1 MEGLIYKFNGKR
13 RLHMENVMQVRVT
26 GILIEDEKVLLVKQR
41 VANRNWSLPGGRVEN
56 GETLEE
62 AMIREMREE
71 TGLEV
76 KIKRLLYVCDKPD
89 AIPSLLHITFLLER
103 IAGEIKLPSNEFDLN
118 PIHDV
123 QMVAIEELSR
133 YGFSEKFI
141 KLASEKFLNA
151 GSYQGLK
158 QNIGL

>member
-1 MEGLIYKFNGKR
+1 
-13 RLHMENVMQVRVT
+13 MENVMQVRVT
-26 GILIEDEKVLLVKQR
+26 GILIEDEKVLLVKQK

-76 KIKRLLYVCDKPD
+76 KIKKLLYVCDKPD
-89 AIPSLLHITFLLER
+89 VSPSLLHITFLLER
-103 IAGEIKLPSNEFDLN
+103 IEGEITLPSNEFDHN
-118 PIHDV
+118 PIQDV
-123 QMVAIEELSR
+123 QMVPIKDLSQ
-133 YGFSEKFI
+133 YGFSETFI
-141 KLASEKFLNA
+141 TLISEGFASA

>member
-1 MEGLIYKFNGKR
+1 
-13 RLHMENVMQVRVT
+13 MENVMQVRVT
-26 GILIEDEKVLLVKQR
+26 GILIEDEKVLLVNQK
-41 VANRNWSLPGGRVEN
+41 VSNRNWSLPGGRVEN

-76 KIKRLLYVCDKPD
+76 KIKKLLYVCDKPD
-89 AIPSLLHITFLLER
+89 ALPSLLHITFLLEKVE
-103 IAGEIKLPSNEFDLN
+103 GEIILPSNEFDNN

-123 QMVAIEELSR
+123 QMVPIIELSQ
-133 YGFSEKFI
+133 YGFSETFI
-141 KLASEKFLNA
+141 KLVNEGFANA

-158 QNIGL
+158 RNIGL

>member
-1 MEGLIYKFNGKR
+1 MES
-13 RLHMENVMQVRVT
+13 VMQVRVT
-26 GILIEDEKVLLVKQR
+26 GILIEDEKVLLVKQK

-76 KIKRLLYVCDKPD
+76 KIKKLLYVCDKPD
-89 AIPSLLHITFLLER
+89 ASPSLLHITFLLER
-103 IAGEIKLPSNEFDLN
+103 IEGEITLPFVHHEFDLN

-141 KLASEKFLNA
+141 KLTSEKFLNA

>member
-1 MEGLIYKFNGKR
+1 MES
-13 RLHMENVMQVRVT
+13 VMQVRVT
-26 GILIEDEKVLLVKQR
+26 GILIEDEQVLLVKQK

-76 KIKRLLYVCDKPD
+76 KIKKLLYVCDKPD
-89 AIPSLLHITFLLER
+89 ASPSLLHITFLLER
-103 IAGEIKLPSNEFDLN
+103 IEGEITLPSNEFDHN
-118 PIHDV
+118 PIQDV
-123 QMVAIEELSR
+123 QMVPIKDLSQ
-133 YGFSEKFI
+133 YGFSETFI
-141 KLASEKFLNA
+141 TLISEGFASA

>member
-1 MEGLIYKFNGKR
+1 MES
-13 RLHMENVMQVRVT
+13 VMQVRVT
-26 GILIEDEKVLLVKQR
+26 GILIEDEKVLLVKQK

-76 KIKRLLYVCDKPD
+76 KIKNLLYVCDKPD
-89 AIPSLLHITFLLER
+89 ASPSLLHITFLLER
-103 IAGEIKLPSNEFDLN
+103 IEGEITLPSNEFDYN
-118 PIHDV
+118 PIQDV
-123 QMVAIEELSR
+123 QMVPIKDLSQ
-133 YGFSEKFI
+133 YGFTETFITLISEGF
-141 KLASEKFLNA
+141 ASA
-151 GSYQGLK
+151 WSYQGLK

>member
-1 MEGLIYKFNGKR
+1 
-13 RLHMENVMQVRVT
+13 MENVMQVRVT
-26 GILIEDEKVLLVKQR
+26 GILIEGEKVLLVKQK

-56 GETLEE
+56 GEMLEE

-76 KIKRLLYVCDKPD
+76 KIKKLLYVCDKPD
-89 AIPSLLHITFLLER
+89 ASPSLLHITFLLER
-103 IAGEIKLPSNEFDLN
+103 IEGEITLPSNEFDHN
-118 PIHDV
+118 PIQDV
-123 QMVAIEELSR
+123 QMVPIKDLSQ
-133 YGFSEKFI
+133 YGFSETFI
-141 KLASEKFLNA
+141 TLISEGFASA

>member
-1 MEGLIYKFNGKR
+1 M
-13 RLHMENVMQVRVT
+13 
-26 GILIEDEKVLLVKQR
+26 
-41 VANRNWSLPGGRVEN
+41 ANRDWSLPGGRVEN

-76 KIKRLLYVCDKPD
+76 KIKKLLYVCDKPD
-89 AIPSLLHITFLLER
+89 ASPSLLHITFLLER
-103 IAGEIKLPSNEFDLN
+103 IEGEITLPSNEFDHN

-123 QMVAIEELSR
+123 QMVPINELSY
-133 YGFSEKFI
+133 YGFSETFI
-141 KLASEKFLNA
+141 NLISGGFANA

-158 QNIGL
+158 QHIGL

>member
-1 MEGLIYKFNGKR
+1 
-13 RLHMENVMQVRVT
+13 MENVMQVRVT

-62 AMIREMREE
+62 AMVREMREE

-76 KIKRLLYVCDKPD
+76 KVKKLLYVCDKPD
-89 AIPSLLHITFLLER
+89 TLPSLLHITFLLER
-103 IAGEIKLPSNEFDLN
+103 IAGEITLPSNEFDHN
-118 PIHDV
+118 PIRDV
-123 QMVAIEELSR
+123 QMVAIKELSHH
-133 YGFSEKFI
+133 GFSETFI
-141 KLASEKFLNA
+141 TLINDGFSNA

>member
-1 MEGLIYKFNGKR
+1 MES
-13 RLHMENVMQVRVT
+13 VMQVRVT
-26 GILIEDEKVLLVKQR
+26 GILIEDEKVLLVKQK

-76 KIKRLLYVCDKPD
+76 KIKNLLYVCDKPD
-89 AIPSLLHITFLLER
+89 ASPSLLHITFLLER
-103 IAGEIKLPSNEFDLN
+103 IEGEITLPSNEFDYN
-118 PIHDV
+118 PIQDV
-123 QMVAIEELSR
+123 QMVPIKDLSQ
-133 YGFSEKFI
+133 YGFSETFI
-141 KLASEKFLNA
+141 TLISEGFASA
-151 GSYQGLK
+151 WSYQGLK

>member
-1 MEGLIYKFNGKR
+1 
-13 RLHMENVMQVRVT
+13 MENIMQVRVT
-26 GILIEDEKVLLVKQR
+26 GILIEDEKVLLVQQK

-76 KIKRLLYVCDKPD
+76 KIKKLLYVCDKPD
-89 AIPSLLHITFLLER
+89 ASPSLLHITFLLEW
-103 IAGEIKLPSNEFDLN
+103 IEGEITLPSNKFDHN
-118 PIHDV
+118 PIQDV
-123 QMVAIEELSR
+123 QMVPIKDLSQ
-133 YGFSEKFI
+133 YGFSQTFI
-141 KLASEKFLNA
+141 TLISDGFANA
-151 GSYQGLK
+151 GSYQGGK

>member
-1 MEGLIYKFNGKR
+1 
-13 RLHMENVMQVRVT
+13 MENVMQVRVT
-26 GILIEDEKVLLVKQR
+26 GILIEGEKLLLVKQK

-56 GETLEE
+56 GEMLEE

-76 KIKRLLYVCDKPD
+76 KIKKLLYVCDKPD
-89 AIPSLLHITFLLER
+89 ASPSLLHITFLLEKLT
-103 IAGEIKLPSNEFDLN
+103 GEIMLPSNEFDHN

-123 QMVAIEELSR
+123 QMVPIKDLSQ
-133 YGFSEKFI
+133 YVFSETFI
-141 KLASEKFLNA
+141 TLISEGFASA

>member
-1 MEGLIYKFNGKR
+1 MVF
-13 RLHMENVMQVRVT
+13 T
-26 GILIEDEKVLLVKQR
+26 
-41 VANRNWSLPGGRVEN
+41 WGGRVEN

-76 KIKRLLYVCDKPD
+76 KIKKLLYVCDKPD
-89 AIPSLLHITFLLER
+89 ASPSLLYITFLLER
-103 IAGEIKLPSNEFDLN
+103 
-118 PIHDV
+118 
-123 QMVAIEELSR
+123 IEELSR

>member
-1 MEGLIYKFNGKR
+1 
-13 RLHMENVMQVRVT
+13 MENVMQVRVT
-26 GILIEDEKVLLVKQR
+26 GILIEDEKVLLVKQK

-76 KIKRLLYVCDKPD
+76 KIKKLLYVCDKPD
-89 AIPSLLHITFLLER
+89 VSPSLLHITFLLER
-103 IAGEIKLPSNEFDLN
+103 IEGEITLPSNEFDHN

-123 QMVAIEELSR
+123 QMIPIKELIH
-133 YGFSEKFI
+133 YGFSETFI
-141 KLASEKFLNA
+141 TLISEGFSNA

>member
-1 MEGLIYKFNGKR
+1 MES
-13 RLHMENVMQVRVT
+13 VMQVRVT
-26 GILIEDEKVLLVKQR
+26 GILIEDEKVLLVKQK
-41 VANRNWSLPGGRVEN
+41 VANRNWSLPGRRVEN

-76 KIKRLLYVCDKPD
+76 KIKNLLYVCDKPD
-89 AIPSLLHITFLLER
+89 ASPSLLHITFLLER
-103 IAGEIKLPSNEFDLN
+103 IEGEITLPSNEFDHN
-118 PIHDV
+118 PIQDV
-123 QMVAIEELSR
+123 QMVPIKDLSQ
-133 YGFSEKFI
+133 YGFSEIFI
-141 KLASEKFLNA
+141 TLISEGFASA

>member
-1 MEGLIYKFNGKR
+1 
-13 RLHMENVMQVRVT
+13 MENVMQVRVT
-26 GILIEDEKVLLVKQR
+26 GILIEDEKVLLVKQK

-56 GETLEE
+56 GEMLEE

-76 KIKRLLYVCDKPD
+76 NIQKLLYVCDKPD
-89 AIPSLLHITFLLER
+89 TRPSLLHITFLLER
-103 IAGEIKLPSNEFDLN
+103 IEGEIRLPSNEFDHN

-123 QMVAIEELSR
+123 QMVPIKDLSY
-133 YGFSEKFI
+133 YGFSETFI
-141 KLASEKFLNA
+141 NLISEGFVNT

>member
-1 MEGLIYKFNGKR
+1 MES
-13 RLHMENVMQVRVT
+13 VMQVRVT
-26 GILIEDEKVLLVKQR
+26 GILIADEKVLLVKQK

-76 KIKRLLYVCDKPD
+76 KIKKLLYVCDKPD
-89 AIPSLLHITFLLER
+89 ASPSLLHITFLLEK
-103 IAGEIKLPSNEFDLN
+103 IEGEITLPSNEFDHN

-123 QMVAIEELSR
+123 QMVPINELSH
-133 YGFSEKFI
+133 YGFSETFI
-141 KLASEKFLNA
+141 KLVNEGFANA

-158 QNIGL
+158 RNIGL

>member
-1 MEGLIYKFNGKR
+1 
-13 RLHMENVMQVRVT
+13 MENVMQVRVT
-26 GILIEDEKVLLVKQR
+26 GILIEDEKVLLVKQK

-76 KIKRLLYVCDKPD
+76 KIKKLLYVCDKPD
-89 AIPSLLHITFLLER
+89 ALPSLLHITFLLER
-103 IAGEIKLPSNEFDLN
+103 IEGEIRLPSNEFDHN

-123 QMVAIEELSR
+123 QMVVIEKLSS
-133 YGFSEKFI
+133 YGFSNKFI
-141 KLASEKFLNA
+141 KLASENFLNA

>member
-1 MEGLIYKFNGKR
+1 
-13 RLHMENVMQVRVT
+13 MENVMQVRVT
-26 GILIEDEKVLLVKQR
+26 GILIEGEKLLLVKQK

-56 GETLEE
+56 GEMLEE

-76 KIKRLLYVCDKPD
+76 KIKQLLYVCDKPD
-89 AIPSLLHITFLLER
+89 ASLSLLHITFLLEKLT
-103 IAGEIKLPSNEFDLN
+103 GEIMLPSNEFDHN

-123 QMVAIEELSR
+123 QMVPIKDLSQ
-133 YGFSEKFI
+133 YGFSETFI
-141 KLASEKFLNA
+141 TLISEGFASA

>member
-1 MEGLIYKFNGKR
+1 
-13 RLHMENVMQVRVT
+13 MENVMQVRVT
-26 GILIEDEKVLLVKQR
+26 GILIEDEKVLLVKQK
-41 VANRNWSLPGGRVEN
+41 VANRNWSLPGGRAEN

-76 KIKRLLYVCDKPD
+76 NIQKLLYVCDKPD
-89 AIPSLLHITFLLER
+89 ARPSLLHITFLLER
-103 IAGEIKLPSNEFDLN
+103 IEGEIMLPSNEFDHN

-123 QMVAIEELSR
+123 QMVPIKDLSH
-133 YGFSEKFI
+133 YGFSETFI
-141 KLASEKFLNA
+141 NLISEGFVNA

>member
-1 MEGLIYKFNGKR
+1 
-13 RLHMENVMQVRVT
+13 MENVMQVRVT
-26 GILIEDEKVLLVKQR
+26 GILIEGEKLLLVKQK

-56 GETLEE
+56 GEMLEE

-76 KIKRLLYVCDKPD
+76 KIKKLLYVCDKPD
-89 AIPSLLHITFLLER
+89 ASLSLLHITFLLEKLT
-103 IAGEIKLPSNEFDLN
+103 GEIMLPSNEFDHN

-123 QMVAIEELSR
+123 QKVPIKDLSQ
-133 YGFSEKFI
+133 YGFSETFI
-141 KLASEKFLNA
+141 TLISEGFASA

>member
-1 MEGLIYKFNGKR
+1 
-13 RLHMENVMQVRVT
+13 MENVMQVRVT
-26 GILIEDEKVLLVKQR
+26 GILIEGEKLLLVKQK
-41 VANRNWSLPGGRVEN
+41 VANRNWSLPGGVEN
-56 GETLEE
+56 GEMLEE

-76 KIKRLLYVCDKPD
+76 KIKKLLYVCDKPD
-89 AIPSLLHITFLLER
+89 ASPSLLHITFLFEKLT
-103 IAGEIKLPSNEFDLN
+103 GEIMLPSNEFDHN

-123 QMVAIEELSR
+123 QMVPIKDLSH
-133 YGFSEKFI
+133 YGFSETFI
-141 KLASEKFLNA
+141 TLISEGFSNA

>member
-1 MEGLIYKFNGKR
+1 
-13 RLHMENVMQVRVT
+13 MENVMQVRVT
-26 GILIEDEKVLLVKQR
+26 GVLIEDDKILLVNQK

-76 KIKRLLYVCDKPD
+76 KIKKLLYVCDKPD
-89 AIPSLLHITFLLER
+89 ASPSLLHITFLLEKVE
-103 IAGEIKLPSNEFDLN
+103 GEITLPSNEFDHN

-123 QMVAIEELSR
+123 QMVPIKELSG

-141 KLASEKFLNA
+141 KLASKKFLNA